1 MLDCMCEY
9 SKLVDTLFSITVPS
23 VGLSAGTSHGT
34 SINELLFDIED
45 LVESLKII
53 QDRWRDIEAGIV
65 LSSPGRNL
73 RVERE
78 YTGRRGRP
86 KYIVKEEQLVFLRE
100 LRFTWSTIA
109 LMFGVSRR
117 TMYNIRCNLG
127 LVSTEFTGF
136 SDIPDDHLKAIILD
150 IQLGMPEIG
159 QSMLRGILSS
169 RGIVVSTVRIRECLA
184 EVDPINSSLR
194 WASPI
199 KRRVY
204 SVPYP
209 NALWHLDGNHK
220 LIRYELIKR
229 SISDIK

>member
-1 MLDCMCEY
+1 MCEY
-9 SKLVDTLFSITVPS
+9 SKLVDTLFSIIVPS

-127 LVSTEFTGF
+127 LVRTEFTGF
-136 SDIPDDHLKAIILD
+136 SDIPDDHLKAIIL
-150 IQLGMPEIG
+150 
-159 QSMLRGILSS
+159 
-169 RGIVVSTVRIRECLA
+169 VNVSQA
-184 EVDPINSSLR
+184 
-194 WASPI
+194 
-199 KRRVY
+199 
-204 SVPYP
+204 
-209 NALWHLDGNHK
+209 
-220 LIRYELIKR
+220 
-229 SISDIK
+229 

>member
-1 MLDCMCEY
+1 MHSY
-9 SKLVDTLFSITVPS
+9 IVPS

-34 SINELLFDIED
+34 SINELLFNVED
-45 LVESLKII
+45 LVESLSII
-53 QDRWRDIEAGIV
+53 QDRWHDIEVGIK
-65 LSSPGRNL
+65 LSSPGENL
-73 RVERE
+73 KVERE

-100 LRFTWSTIA
+100 LKFTWSTIA

-136 SDIPDDHLKAIILD
+136 SNITDDQLKAIISD
-150 IQLGMPEIG
+150 IQQAMPEVG
-159 QSMLRGILSS
+159 QSMLRGILNS
-169 RGIVVSTVRIRECLA
+169 RGIFVSTVRLRECLA
-184 EVDPINSSLR
+184 EVDPINSTLR

-199 KRRVY
+199 RRRVY

-220 LIRYELIKR
+220 LIRYERIKGIPY
-229 SISDIK
+229 SGYY